1 VKVFLT
7 GGTGYLGG
15 HVARALLGAGHEVLA
30 LTRSLERCAS
40 LVGCGATPVVGDLLD
55 PSTWG
60 DRIAEADAVVHTAA
74 MVESW
79 GPAPE
84 EFDRANITATLDLLD
99 RAKQAGVERRI
110 VTSSLFALGPSAPG
124 TQKDESALEEEPGSW
139 SRANDYVRTKA
150 IVARKVR
157 DRQRRGSPAI
167 LIFPTVLIGPGA
179 LTKGNHTAR
188 VLADVGRKRFAGLV
202 GDGRQVWNLAR
213 VDRVAIGFVQALERG
228 TPGENYI
235 LGGENWTQRELVERA
250 ARAFGVKPPTRR
262 LGRALPLAVAR
273 GSAWWSALRGT
284 PPILTRGEVLLYD
297 CNWEF
302 TSERARRELGY
313 EPEGVQEALESTV
326 AWLRDEVWA
335 RAER

>member
-1 VKVFLT
+1 
-7 GGTGYLGG
+7 
-15 HVARALLGAGHEVLA
+15 
-30 LTRSLERCAS
+30 
-40 LVGCGATPVVGDLLD
+40 
-55 PSTWG
+55 
-60 DRIAEADAVVHTAA
+60 
-74 MVESW
+74 
-79 GPAPE
+79 
-84 EFDRANITATLDLLD
+84 
-99 RAKQAGVERRI
+99 
-110 VTSSLFALGPSAPG
+110 
-124 TQKDESALEEEPGSW
+124 
-139 SRANDYVRTKA
+139 
-150 IVARKVR
+150 
-157 DRQRRGSPAI
+157 
-167 LIFPTVLIGPGA
+167 
-179 LTKGNHTAR
+179 

-213 VDRVAIGFVQALERG
+213 VDRVASGFVQVLEKG
-228 TPGENYI
+228 TPGQNYI

-284 PPILTRGEVLLYD
+284 PPFLTRGEVLLYD

-302 TSERARRELGY
+302 TSERARRDLGY